1 MLTESQKLESLINL
15 GIKLNQLKDFD
26 ILMEHILGE
35 ARRFVN
41 ADAGSI
47 YIRKENNLVFSYTQN
62 ETLAKRLPP
71 GSKLPY
77 AVFSLPIDTD
87 SIAGYCAAT
96 GQTLNIPDA
105 YCLDETVCYRF
116 GRQFDKEVGYRTRSI
131 LAIPLI
137 TLREDIVGVLQVINA
152 QNSEGRT
159 ISFSGED
166 EKLLQHFAGTA
177 AVALERAQL
186 TRSLILRTI
195 KMAEMRDPKE
205 TGPHVN
211 RVASYAVELFEKWAE
226 RRKLPAGEID
236 GKRDTLRMAAMLHD
250 VGKVAVP
257 DSILKKPGRLT
268 PGEYEIMKTHTI
280 EGAGLFKHGLSDL
293 DVAAADVALNHHEF
307 WNGSGYPGVEIETPD
322 GIEVRGKKGEEI
334 PLFGRIVAICD
345 VYDALMSRRS
355 YKNAWDEQR
364 TLEVL
369 KNEAGKQF
377 DPELVEIFLSSMDV
391 MRAIRGRY
399 PDEEFRDEQRRSA

>member
-1 MLTESQKLESLINL
+1 MTESQKLESLINL

-77 AVFSLPIDTD
+77 AVFSLPVDME
-87 SIAGYCAAT
+87 SIAGYSAAT

-116 GRQFDKEVGYRTRSI
+116 CRQFDEDVGYRTRSI

-137 TLREDIVGVLQVINA
+137 TLRGDVVGVLQVINA
-152 QNSEGRT
+152 RNSEGRI

-211 RVASYAVELFEKWAE
+211 RVASYAVELYEKWAE
-226 RRKLPAGEID
+226 RRKLPAGEIE

-257 DSILKKPGRLT
+257 DSILKKPGRFT

-280 EGAGLFKHGLSDL
+280 EGAGLFKDGVSDL
-293 DVAAADVALNHHEF
+293 DVAAAEVALNHHES
-307 WNGSGYPGVEIETPD
+307 WDGSGYPGLKIETPD
-322 GIEVRGKKGEEI
+322 GIVVRGKKGQEI

-355 YKNAWDEQR
+355 YKSAWDEQR
-364 TLEVL
+364 TLDVL
-369 KNEAGKQF
+369 HNEAGKQF
-377 DPELVEIFLSSMDV
+377 DPELVEIFLSSIDA
-391 MRAIRGRY
+391 MRAICERY
-399 PDEEFRDEQRRSA
+399 PDEESRDEQRRPA